1 MSETLEST
9 IEEIKAKNNIMFSK
23 PPKELLTITRLEGAR
38 NTHLMPILHTYA
50 FTFGQHE
57 FFYHLKEMALKEK
70 LPLDSLKVI
79 AKALLEFE
87 AARSKGFFEITEFP
101 NLMLKVSSA
110 LDLVSTYSEYVKL
123 IEQFQQYVNL
133 WCYWADIQIPFDK
146 LTDAYER
153 FMKSRSK
160 RSP

>member
-1 MSETLEST
+1 MNQTLEG
-9 IEEIKAKNNIMFSK
+9 IVEEIKAQNAVMISK
-23 PPKELLTITRLEGAR
+23 PARELVKVARLAGAR

-57 FFYHLKEMALKEK
+57 FFYYLKVWARTQK

-79 AKALLEFE
+79 AKSLLELE
-87 AARSKGFFEITEFP
+87 ADRSKGFFEINEFP

-110 LDLVSTYSEYVKL
+110 LDLVSDYTEFVKL
-123 IEQFQQYVNL
+123 IEQFQQYVSL

-153 FMKSRSK
+153 HLKSK
-160 RSP
+160 PK

>member
-1 MSETLEST
+1 MSQTLEGT
-9 IEEIKAKNNIMFSK
+9 VKEIKARNAAMLSK
-23 PPKELLTITRLEGAR
+23 APKELVAITRLEGAR

-57 FFYHLKEMALKEK
+57 FFYHLKDLALKEK
-70 LPLDSLKVI
+70 LPLDSLKIV

-87 AARSKGFFEITEFP
+87 AGRSKGFFQITEFP
-101 NLMLKVSSA
+101 SLMLKVKST
-110 LDLVSTYSEYVKL
+110 LDLVNTYDEYVKL

-153 FMKSRSK
+153 FLRSRSK
-160 RSP
+160 

>member
-1 MSETLEST
+1 MGQSLEG
-9 IEEIKAKNNIMFSK
+9 IVEEIKALNAVMISK
-23 PPKELLTITRLEGAR
+23 PPRELVNITRLEGAR

-57 FFYHLKEMALKEK
+57 FFYYLKNWALKQK
-70 LPLDSLKVI
+70 LPLDSLKVV
-79 AKALLEFE
+79 AKSLLELE
-87 AARSKGFFEITEFP
+87 ADRSKGFFEINDFP
-101 NLMLKVSSA
+101 NLMLKVRSA
-110 LDLVSTYSEYVKL
+110 MDLVNDYTEFVKL

-153 FMKSRSK
+153 HLKSKSK
-160 RSP
+160 

>member
-1 MSETLEST
+1 MSQTVDAI
-9 IEEIKAKNNIMFSK
+9 IEEIRAQNAAMFTK
-23 PPKELLTITRLEGAR
+23 PPRELVEITRLEGAR

-57 FFYHLKEMALKEK
+57 FFYHLKILALKKK
-70 LPLDSLKVI
+70 LPLDSLKAV
-79 AKALLEFE
+79 AQFLLEFE
-87 AARSKGFFEITEFP
+87 AERSKGFFEITEFP

-110 LDLVSTYSEYVKL
+110 LGLVDDNEKFVKL

-146 LTDAYER
+146 LSDVFEKHLQS
-153 FMKSRSK
+153 KSQ
-160 RSP
+160 

>member
-1 MSETLEST
+1 MSQTLAE
-9 IEEIKAKNNIMFSK
+9 IVEEIKTHNAAMFSK
-23 PPKELLTITRLEGAR
+23 PPRELVRITHLEGAR

-57 FFYHLKEMALKEK
+57 FFYHLKNWALKETV
-70 LPLDSLKVI
+70 PLDSLKAV
-79 AKALLEFE
+79 AKSSLEFE
-87 AARSKGFFEITEFP
+87 ADRSKGFFKVTVFP

-110 LDLVSTYSEYVKL
+110 LDLVNSNSEFVKL

-133 WCYWADIQIPFDK
+133 WCYWADIEIPFDK

-153 FMKSRSK
+153 HLKSK
-160 RSP
+160 